1 MKTMIDRILAQY
13 GNEMTV
19 THGKDIQTVRAF
31 LQPVTEKSWSELRK
45 TVQQLGQIPAERY
58 VYIGPAEAAVCDGD
72 TVCLGERTFL
82 VCRSEQL
89 SVRGQ
94 ALYVWALLRQRE
106 AADAWTE

>member
-13 GNEMTV
+13 GSEMAV
-19 THGKDIQTVRAF
+19 THGANTQMVRAF
-31 LQPVTEKSWSELRK
+31 LQPVTERSWSELRK

-58 VYIGPAEAAVCDGD
+58 VYIGPAEAAICDGD

>member
-13 GNEMTV
+13 GSEMTV
-19 THGKDIQTVRAF
+19 THGKDAQTVRAF

-58 VYIGPAEAAVCDGD
+58 VYIGPAEAAVSDGD
-72 TVCLGERTFL
+72 AVCLGERTFL

-89 SVRGQ
+89 NVHGQ
-94 ALYVWALLRQRE
+94 ALYVWALLRQKE